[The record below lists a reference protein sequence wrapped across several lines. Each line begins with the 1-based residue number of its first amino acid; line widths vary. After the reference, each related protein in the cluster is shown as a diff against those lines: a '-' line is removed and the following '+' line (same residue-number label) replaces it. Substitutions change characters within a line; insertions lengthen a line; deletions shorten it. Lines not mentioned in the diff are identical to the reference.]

1 MKIFKIVSNIVRGVL
16 VAVCLALA
24 AYNIYVLVARYAFGN
39 GMPTL
44 FGLGGAAVVSG
55 SMDDDSG
62 DDDIEIGDFII
73 TRSQT
78 DYAVGEV
85 ITFFDPD
92 FGEYVTHRV
101 VLKSQAGYTT
111 KGDNNNDQDTF
122 TVPLSNIVGKVVY
135 VVKGGGRAIQ
145 FVRSPAGLLVIIAAG
160 AAVWFITDLLSAVF
174 ERRCKDKD
182 ERKD

>member
-1 MKIFKIVSNIVRGVL
+1 MKAFNIAKKVLIGIVAALCAVL
-16 VAVCLALA
+16 LVYN
-24 AYNIYVLVARYAFGN
+24 AYMLIAKYACGIP
-39 GMPTL
+39 MPTV
-44 FGLGGAAVVSG
+44 FGYAGARVPTG

-73 TRSQT
+73 TYSQS
-78 DYAVGEV
+78 DYAEEDV

-92 FGEYVTHRV
+92 FGEYVTHRI

-122 TVPLSNIVGKVVY
+122 TVPLSNIVGRVVY